1 MNFYKEAEEQGVSLR
16 VHNIRTAYGYWML
29 NITAWKEGGRSLE
42 SFYVRP
48 ENLTLEEVLECCKRE
63 ALATFFGQT
72 YSVISVDKSVDKV
85 VLEEGAAVKL
95 EVGKLDTDRPVG
107 YMDNDTQ
114 IGQEKP
120 KEKVKHIKKKARKPR
135 KTTAK
140 KPEPEPVVDE
150 PKDDE
155 ILAIIRPTVE
165 YDPTNELLKEAL
177 QPHLIEKFGSD
188 WRNDAAKK
196 LRVIAL
202 AKRLKRTKV
211 FYEDTLELTVEGSEV
226 INGWV

>member
-29 NITAWKEGGRSLE
+29 NIVTWKEGGRSLE
-42 SFYVRP
+42 SFYIRP
-48 ENLTLEEVLECCKRE
+48 EKLSLEQVLECCKKE
-63 ALATFFGQT
+63 ALATFLGQT
-72 YSVISVDKSVDKV
+72 YSVISVDRSVDKV
-85 VLEEGAAVKL
+85 VLEAGASVKV
-95 EVGKLDTDRPVG
+95 ETEKTV
-107 YMDNDTQ
+107 DTQ
-114 IGQEKP
+114 VAEEKP

-140 KPEPEPVVDE
+140 KPEPEPVVEE

-202 AKRLKRTKV
+202 AKRLKKTKV